1 MSNFSAIFT
10 IDFFYAAIRLAA
22 PILLAAIGELML
34 EKAGIFNLSVEAGI
48 LIGGF
53 FGVLG
58 SYYTKSALGGLGAA
72 LLAGAIMGI
81 IFGYA
86 VISLRAHQ
94 AVVGTGLNI
103 FASGITALL
112 ARTIWGADV
121 VIEVEAFHKI
131 KIPVLGDIPVIG
143 HLLFDHTPMVYVAYL
158 SVFAALFV
166 LYRTSFGLKIRA
178 IGEYPKAA
186 DTMGIP
192 VFRYKY
198 MMSVVGWM
206 CAAAAGTILTLG
218 FTNMWTDGIS
228 SSRGYYAIACVILG
242 QWHPVGILLGSLLF
256 GTGSALQMRLQALG
270 SGIPTDLLLVIPMVL
285 ALLVVLFI
293 RGNTS
298 ARPTGLSKPYS
309 KS

>member
-103 FASGITALL
+103 F
-112 ARTIWGADV
+112 
-121 VIEVEAFHKI
+121 
-131 KIPVLGDIPVIG
+131 
-143 HLLFDHTPMVYVAYL
+143 
-158 SVFAALFV
+158 
-166 LYRTSFGLKIRA
+166 
-178 IGEYPKAA
+178 
-186 DTMGIP
+186 
-192 VFRYKY
+192 
-198 MMSVVGWM
+198 
-206 CAAAAGTILTLG
+206 
-218 FTNMWTDGIS
+218 
-228 SSRGYYAIACVILG
+228 
-242 QWHPVGILLGSLLF
+242 
-256 GTGSALQMRLQALG
+256 
-270 SGIPTDLLLVIPMVL
+270 
-285 ALLVVLFI
+285 
-293 RGNTS
+293 
-298 ARPTGLSKPYS
+298 
-309 KS
+309 